1 MCLRVDY
8 DRQVKYFT
16 YTVKKVCIIL
26 RMVII
31 YGTLFKKKVVIAEV
45 STFHHY
51 VHSILQLVMLEI
63 LKKVLG
69 DAGVF

>member
-8 DRQVKYFT
+8 DRQYFT

-31 YGTLFKKKVVIAEV
+31 YGTVFRKVVIADV

-51 VHSILQLVMLEI
+51 VHSILKLVI

-69 DAGVF
+69 NVGVF